1 MKGKQDILSV
11 KGHYRQPE
19 SYYNAAIDNG
29 KILCYVNNKG
39 GLNNEMSYERELLK
53 GNTDCLLLSLIN
65 NQPTYGYQIVKELQ
79 ERSNGYFQFKEGTLY
94 PALHRL
100 EKDKLIKGKWQMLP
114 NGQERRYYHIT
125 KRGQQVLARRLATWR
140 DFSTAVRSILQPET
154 A

>member
-1 MKGKQDILSV
+1 
-11 KGHYRQPE
+11 
-19 SYYNAAIDNG
+19 
-29 KILCYVNNKG
+29 
-39 GLNNEMSYERELLK
+39 MSYERELLK

-125 KRGQQVLARRLATWR
+125 KRGQRVLARRLATWR